1 MLYSQ
6 AAATLRLMLK
16 LFPKQMIIH
25 LRQLMVFLSHILVV
39 LPVAGLDNQLA
50 LRLILGATNQL
61 LLQILSTQV
70 KLWEIRAH
78 RLLIFTVQKEV
89 VTFFKIV

>member
-1 MLYSQ
+1 
-6 AAATLRLMLK
+6 
-16 LFPKQMIIH
+16 
-25 LRQLMVFLSHILVV
+25 MVFLSHILVV

-70 KLWEIRAH
+70 KWWAIRAN